1 MKTLQKW
8 LKDKCNKNYSLDE
21 LSNLTWLWLNN
32 NNLTSIPPE
41 LGQLSNLEGLSLY
54 NNNLTSLPP
63 ELGHLS
69 NLKWLYL
76 YNNNLFVNKKHVQL
90 IEMLKKHEVS
100 FTIAQDTLLTDLLL

>member
-8 LKDKCNKNYSLDE
+8 LKDKCNKNYTLGE
-21 LSNLTWLWLNN
+21 LSKLEMLYLHN

-41 LGQLSNLEGLSLY
+41 LGQLSNLKWLDLD

-63 ELGHLS
+63 ELGQLS
-69 NLKWLYL
+69 NLKELYL
-76 YNNNLFVNKKHVQL
+76 GNNIFVNKKHVQL
-90 IEMLKKHEVS
+90 IEMLKKHKVS